1 MPGRDDPEYD
11 PLYKIRPLI
20 DMCLQ
25 SFRDRYVP
33 GQDLSVDEGMIKY
46 KGRLYFRQYM
56 PKKPVKFGIKVWMA
70 ADAKTGYVCNYDI
83 YLGKQSTSDRA
94 ETGLVTKVVLDIAE
108 PFQHCNRHV
117 FVDNYFN
124 SVSLVEELLRQGTYA
139 CGTLRANRYPD
150 PYKTKKGGRKQG
162 IKIKAGKVR
171 RVACWLHYGLTR
183 GK

>member
-1 MPGRDDPEYD
+1 MGIDQKPAITHYWSTDPFLGNPGIRLVFPRERFEALNRYLHLNDSDQMPGRDYPEYD

-94 ETGLVTKVVLDIAE
+94 ETGLVTKVVLTSLS
-108 PFQHCNRHV
+108 PFNTAI
-117 FVDNYFN
+117 
-124 SVSLVEELLRQGTYA
+124 GTYSLTIIS
-139 CGTLRANRYPD
+139 TLYP
-150 PYKTKKGGRKQG
+150 
-162 IKIKAGKVR
+162 
-171 RVACWLHYGLTR
+171 L
-183 GK
+183 